1 MSTLKYWLVIIAAS
15 LTAMVGY
22 HIHGDLFWAV
32 IDFFFWPWALLK
44 WLFYGEINLTVIRET
59 FGFLL
64 K

>member
-1 MSTLKYWLVIIAAS
+1 MKTLKFYLVILAAS

-32 IDFFFWPWALLK
+32 VDFFFWPWAILK
-44 WLFYGEINLTVIRET
+44 WLFCGEINLSVIRET